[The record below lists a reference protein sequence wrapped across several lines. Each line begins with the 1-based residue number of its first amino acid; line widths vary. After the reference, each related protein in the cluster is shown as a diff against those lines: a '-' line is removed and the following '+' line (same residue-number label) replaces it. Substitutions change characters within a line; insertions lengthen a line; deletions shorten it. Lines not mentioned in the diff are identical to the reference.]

1 MPHPCLRPPKLGSHE
16 GDPLLPLLLH
26 PSTTSHSQL
35 DPAHTSARLGLQ
47 SSEHSLLESVVQGFH
62 LERRSL
68 PPPAPDL
75 RIAMLPQSTPMHR
88 MR

>member
-1 MPHPCLRPPKLGSHE
+1 MISIFISIFAKNVLSFSSV
-16 GDPLLPLLLH
+16 PLLLH

-47 SSEHSLLESVVQGFH
+47 SSEHSLLESVVQGLH